1 MRFRKSGNTNVS
13 DVIQAAVSAAL
24 VSFPSLPT
32 TLDIPMTHRK
42 EMSIGVAFG
51 LSHENEDRETNRAL
65 VDKPAFERYL
75 WYETYL
81 LVIAGR
87 FDAD

>member
-1 MRFRKSGNTNVS
+1 
-13 DVIQAAVSAAL
+13 
-24 VSFPSLPT
+24 
-32 TLDIPMTHRK
+32 
-42 EMSIGVAFG
+42 MSIRGTSG
-51 LSHENEDRETNRAL
+51 LSHENEDRVTNRAL